1 MITIIFSQITSK
13 WLTNFKEILPTFQ
26 KFYHLFSFIAETVK
40 ASPYKP
46 DCYISTLKI
55 NGAHP
60 TDSHTYELRLSNQH
74 GVDSHTVRLAVQGTY
89 VYGLGKKV

>member
-1 MITIIFSQITSK
+1 MI
-13 WLTNFKEILPTFQ
+13 NFEEILTKNVTNQIFQ
-26 KFYHLFSFIAETVK
+26 KLHHLFYILAETVK

-89 VYGLGKKV
+89 VYGLEKSVTLGGQ